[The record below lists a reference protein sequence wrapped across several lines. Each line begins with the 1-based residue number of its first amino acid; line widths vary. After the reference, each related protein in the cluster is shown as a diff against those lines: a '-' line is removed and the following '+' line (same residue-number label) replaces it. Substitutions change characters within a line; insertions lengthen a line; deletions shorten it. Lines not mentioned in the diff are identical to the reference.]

1 MYLEQRCSDDEREGA
16 AELDCTALAQRSWN
30 VSKDRAALED
40 PFPTVDEILDR
51 VTQKTKSVCQ
61 F

>member
-1 MYLEQRCSDDEREGA
+1 MYL
-16 AELDCTALAQRSWN
+16 AQHFSN
-30 VSKDRAALED
+30 DDRANLAKFDRSGLRQKLRTVPTDDAVQTD

-51 VTQKTKSVCQ
+51 VTQKTKSFCE